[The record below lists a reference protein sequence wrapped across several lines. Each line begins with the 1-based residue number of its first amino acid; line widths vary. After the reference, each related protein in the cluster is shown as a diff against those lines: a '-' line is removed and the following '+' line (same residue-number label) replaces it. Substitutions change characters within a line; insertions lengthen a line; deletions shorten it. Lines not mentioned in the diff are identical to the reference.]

1 MMTAP
6 KRGRLGGGDDP
17 SKNESEAIDLMG
29 IFILEAFET

>member
-1 MMTAP
+1 MTATS

-17 SKNESEAIDLMG
+17 SKYESEAIDLMG